1 MTVGI
6 TGANGQLGRRVIGAL
21 KARIPATDIIALV
34 RAPAKAAGFG
44 VQVREADYDRPGTLD
59 SALPGI
65 DTLLLISAS
74 EVGRRAAQH
83 QNVIAAAKNAGVKRI
98 VYTSLL
104 HADTSPLSLADEHR
118 ATEAALKE
126 SGLPC
131 TILRNGWYTENYTAR
146 ISWAFARGALI
157 GSADDGKISSATRA
171 DYADAAVV
179 SLIDDAHAGA
189 TYELAGDE
197 AYTLSDLAAE
207 ISLQTERTIPY
218 RDLPESEFA
227 AVLTSFGLREAL
239 ARAIAAWD
247 VGAAQ
252 GALFDDSQQLSTL
265 IGRPTTPLAVAVAAA
280 LS

>member
-1 MTVGI
+1 
-6 TGANGQLGRRVIGAL
+6 VIEGL
-21 KARIPATDIIALV
+21 KAQTPATDIVALV
-34 RAPAKAAGFG
+34 RSPAKAAGLG

-83 QNVIAAAKNAGVKRI
+83 LNVIAAAKNAGVKRI

-126 SGLPC
+126 SGLSC

-146 ISWAFARGALI
+146 IPWAFAKGALI
-157 GSADDGKISSATRA
+157 GSADGGKISSATRA

-179 SLIDDAHAGA
+179 ALMDDAPAGT

-207 ISLQTERTIPY
+207 ISLQTESTIPY
-218 RDLPESEFA
+218 RDVPESEFA
-227 AVLTSFGLREAL
+227 AVLTSFGLREPL
-239 ARAIAAWD
+239 ARTLAALD

-252 GALFDDSQQLSTL
+252 GALFDDSQRLSAL

>member
-1 MTVGI
+1 MIVGI
-6 TGANGQLGRRVIGAL
+6 TGATGQLGRRVIEAL
-21 KARIPATDIIALV
+21 KARMPATDIVALI
-34 RAPAKAAGFG
+34 RSPAKAADLG

-65 DTLLLISAS
+65 DTLLLISAT
-74 EVGRRAAQH
+74 EVGRRAPQH

-104 HADTSPLSLADEHR
+104 HADTSPLSLAEEHR
-118 ATEAALKE
+118 ATEAALKA
-126 SGLPC
+126 SGLPS
-131 TILRNGWYTENYTAR
+131 TILRNGWYTENYTPR
-146 ISWAFARGALI
+146 IRWAVERSALI
-157 GSADDGKISSATRA
+157 GSADGGKISSATRA

-179 SLIDDAHAGA
+179 ALTDDAHAGT

-207 ISLQTERTIPY
+207 ISLQTESTIPY
-218 RDLPESEFA
+218 RDVPEAEFA
-227 AVLTSFGLREAL
+227 AVLTSFGLQEPL
-239 ARAIAAWD
+239 ARAIAASD